1 MVEQPQN
8 LNKTTATVVLVI
20 IVGVILAGGV
30 YLLKSKDI
38 KLKIINT
45 SFSQPKVIFSTREV
59 KSINEAGPEEY
70 ETNVFIINF
79 DGTNQKNIYTT
90 ENEASVTLLSNSKIL
105 VVSPRFGKSSAKIID
120 QDGQEID
127 EIISL
132 WGDNSLVASKDNKY
146 YAYSNL
152 EAKENF
158 ESSKINL
165 ILLNN
170 LTNEKVEYNAKQFFE
185 NSDDN
190 FSQVVPIAFSSDSER
205 LYVNVWPSARGGD
218 IVDPHGYYRLTLAS
232 GDIEEVAFSGSKEL
246 DYTLS
251 EEYPAISWFNIY
263 PESKKAIILIGNELP
278 SDIYIIDLET
288 KQKELLV
295 DVSALDNE
303 ASLPML
309 KNSISPNEKYLIL
322 DRGVSIAGG
331 IDTYNYGFHLLDLDS
346 KELKRDFYI
355 RGDFVGWID
364 NRHVSYK
371 EYRNQTWDD
380 QYYSLKVMDIETKEV
395 SKVYTQTTDHIEGG
409 GISGVGDIYYDFIGV
424 LQ

>member
-1 MVEQPQN
+1 M
-8 LNKTTATVVLVI
+8 
-20 IVGVILAGGV
+20 
-30 YLLKSKDI
+30 
-38 KLKIINT
+38 
-45 SFSQPKVIFSTREV
+45 
-59 KSINEAGPEEY
+59 
-70 ETNVFIINF
+70 
-79 DGTNQKNIYTT
+79 
-90 ENEASVTLLSNSKIL
+90 
-105 VVSPRFGKSSAKIID
+105 SSH
-120 QDGQEID
+120 
-127 EIISL
+127 L
-132 WGDNSLVASKDNKY
+132 
-146 YAYSNL
+146 
-152 EAKENF
+152 
-158 ESSKINL
+158 
-165 ILLNN
+165 
-170 LTNEKVEYNAKQFFE
+170 
-185 NSDDN
+185 
-190 FSQVVPIAFSSDSER
+190 
-205 LYVNVWPSARGGD
+205 
-218 IVDPHGYYRLTLAS
+218 
-232 GDIEEVAFSGSKEL
+232 
-246 DYTLS
+246 
-251 EEYPAISWFNIY
+251 
-263 PESKKAIILIGNELP
+263 
-278 SDIYIIDLET
+278 IYIIDLET